1 MRVPITERD
10 LTQWLV
16 GESVPTRQLRELILR
31 VAPSELPVWIEGETG
46 VGKEQ
51 VAQAMHAASGRRGPF
66 VAVNVCA
73 VADSMFED
81 AFFGHVRGAFTGAQ
95 HETTGYFGE
104 ANSGTLFLDEI
115 GGLSIE
121 SQVKLL
127 RAVETKRYRQV
138 GAHADQQGAFRV
150 IAASNEA
157 LEQMIRRGRFRAD
170 LGYRLRGIVV
180 RVPALRDR
188 REDIDQLAAHFLSAG
203 DPSQVPHLASSALEW
218 LRTQHWAG
226 NVREVR
232 QLLLCAQQ
240 LVQGLAVGVA
250 ALRAAREM
258 IAPDELSPTEPIEL
272 GQLVS
277 RERDELITLL
287 DEHGWNTLK
296 VAEVLAVDRTTV
308 YRRMRRLAIRAPR
321 TSSANGTS
329 ALAPNGRQL
338 GANGAPPSA

>member
-16 GESVPTRQLRELILR
+16 GESAPTRQLRELILR

-95 HETTGYFGE
+95 NETTGYFGE
-104 ANSGTLFLDEI
+104 AHAGTLFLDEI
-115 GGLSIE
+115 GGLSLE

-138 GAHADQQGAFRV
+138 GAHTDRQSAFRV
-150 IAASNEA
+150 VAASNEP
-157 LEQMIRRGRFRAD
+157 LEAMIRRGRFRAD

-188 REDIDQLAAHFLSAG
+188 CEDIEQLAVHFLSNG
-203 DPSQVPHLASSALEW
+203 DPSRSHQLPSGALEW
-218 LRTQHWAG
+218 LSTQHWAG
-226 NVREVR
+226 NVREMR

-240 LVQGLAVGVA
+240 LARESDVGA
-250 ALRAAREM
+250 TALRAARDL
-258 IAPDELSPTEPIEL
+258 IAPDELASMEPIEL
-272 GQLVS
+272 GRLVS
-277 RERDELITLL
+277 RERDELVKLL
-287 DEHGWNTLK
+287 DENEWNTLK
-296 VAEVLAVDRTTV
+296 VAQSLAVDRTTV
-308 YRRMRRLAIRAPR
+308 YRRMRRLAIRARR
-321 TSSANGTS
+321 TSPASGNTAM
-329 ALAPNGRQL
+329 APSGRHL
-338 GANGAPPSA
+338 GAN